1 MVQIGKLDK
10 RIKKMITY
18 KTEIISMTTVTEPT
32 PNYVTSVN
40 FKVTGTTDSKP
51 PIVLSFDNSVNFNI
65 DSTQTEFEPYSKLT
79 EEEVLSWIDPTLI
92 GSMQMSIKGQIDS
105 ILNPPVIPE
114 ETPLP
119 WENN

>member
-1 MVQIGKLDK
+1 
-10 RIKKMITY
+10 MITY